1 MEQKSLSNLL
11 KFIIIGIGVSIIAPL
26 AIVFIA
32 VIEKNFLQW
41 GIFMGVSSVP
51 CYIVL
56 ALGWQIAVNI
66 GMDKSFCEENAGK
79 LKYISLLAAGDSA
92 WFFVVSITFL
102 LLKISRPEITISSML
117 IVFIGVAISVVAA
130 ALSHL
135 VKKAADLQVQS
146 DLTI

>member
-1 MEQKSLSNLL
+1 MEQKSLSNWL
-11 KFIIIGIGVSIIAPL
+11 KFIIIGIGVSIIAAL

-41 GIFMGVSSVP
+41 GLFMGVSSVP

-56 ALGWQIAVNI
+56 ALGWQIADNI
-66 GMDKSFCEENAGK
+66 GKDKSFCEENAGK

-92 WFFVVSITFL
+92 WFL

-135 VKKAADLQVQS
+135 VKKAADLQEQS

>member
-1 MEQKSLSNLL
+1 MEQKSLSNWL
-11 KFIIIGIGVSIIAPL
+11 KFIIIGIGVSIIAAL

-56 ALGWQIAVNI
+56 AFGWQIAANI
-66 GMDKSFCEENAGK
+66 GKDKSFCEENANK

-92 WFFVVSITFL
+92 WFFVVSIAFL

-135 VKKAADLQVQS
+135 VKKAADLQEQS

>member
-1 MEQKSLSNLL
+1 MEQKSLSNWL
-11 KFIIIGIGVSIIAPL
+11 KFIIIGIGVSIIAAL

-41 GIFMGVSSVP
+41 GIYMGVSSVP

-56 ALGWQIAVNI
+56 ALGWQIAANI
-66 GMDKSFCEENAGK
+66 GKDKSFCEENANK

-92 WFFVVSITFL
+92 WFFVVSIAFL

-135 VKKAADLQVQS
+135 VKKAADLQEQS